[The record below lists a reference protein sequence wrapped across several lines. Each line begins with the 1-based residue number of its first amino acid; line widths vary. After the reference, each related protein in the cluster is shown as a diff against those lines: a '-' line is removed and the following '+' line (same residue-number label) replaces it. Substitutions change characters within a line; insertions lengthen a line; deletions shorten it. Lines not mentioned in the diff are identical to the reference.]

1 MLQFFLT
8 STKLLNKGLLE
19 FPKLDI
25 TRTFIVNEISQ
36 IIGKS
41 LPIML
46 YKDSLSFLLFF
57 DYNSDL
63 CRHRLKEYKT
73 FHQ

>member
-25 TRTFIVNEISQ
+25 TRTFIVNEISLQ

-63 CRHRLKEYKT
+63 LDVIIVYDVEK
-73 FHQ
+73 